1 MRNAKKAI
9 CSTSLS
15 YLFRHFP
22 WEEEVW
28 HRRYGHETGRNQETK
43 PPGADP
49 PRVFVR
55 ELDFVCNTN
64 GEMGMKSKVNGGT
77 PVHQRDGDER
87 SQSSQTSVC
96 SSVVAPNL
104 VTIGFGV

>member
-1 MRNAKKAI
+1 MCNGRRAI

-22 WEEEVW
+22 REEEIR
-28 HRRYGHETGRNQETK
+28 HRRYGHETSCNQETK

-55 ELDFVCNTN
+55 ELDVVWNTN
-64 GEMGMKSKVNGGT
+64 GEMGSKSKVNGGT

-87 SQSSQTSVC
+87 PLSSQTSAC
-96 SSVVAPNL
+96 SKAVAP
-104 VTIGFGV
+104 TW